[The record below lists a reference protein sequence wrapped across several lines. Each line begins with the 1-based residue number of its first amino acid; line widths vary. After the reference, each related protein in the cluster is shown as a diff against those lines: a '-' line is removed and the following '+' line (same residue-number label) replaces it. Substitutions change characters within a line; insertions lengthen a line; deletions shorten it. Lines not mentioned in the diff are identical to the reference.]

1 MVMATNKMSSEYE
14 FMDLQCYQCKSI
26 DLSTVYRRREMKD
39 RRSIIHLPTTDA
51 QLKGNI
57 PTLYVAP
64 LFI

>member
-1 MVMATNKMSSEYE
+1 MVMATNKMSIEYE
-14 FMDLQCYQCKSI
+14 FMGLQCYQWKSI

-39 RRSIIHLPTTDA
+39 RRSIHLLTTDV